1 MISNKE
7 ENESPKKT
15 EENKN
20 EIFHENIF
28 LNNNQEE
35 DGINQKIES
44 QPIIEEL
51 NIQLETNKD
60 EEKENT
66 PIKEETSI
74 NKEKNEIIEN
84 LKESEEKIIII
95 ENKDELY
102 ENKEEINIIEEKPQS
117 MPTENNNNNNIIE
130 KKDESDTK
138 LSVITEKSD
147 EFYIGDSAISLSLKK
162 NEDLSDEK
170 KLAIM
175 DSILQGEGENQFSLS
190 KRASID
196 TIGSLKNSLN
206 KSLTKKDD
214 KLMSLLTEQKKE
226 NKSIRN
232 SNLVSSLHEIKEENI
247 DDKKE
252 ENIEDK
258 KEKEEKKEEKK
269 FESKPSMTIS
279 KKARRVKTDGILPT
293 FGGGDVNAAEER
305 RNRLLKRLNKGKELT
320 KKREE
325 ENKYKKSE
333 NITSKAETLEK
344 KLTDKKE
351 E

>member
-1 MISNKE
+1 
-7 ENESPKKT
+7 
-15 EENKN
+15 
-20 EIFHENIF
+20 
-28 LNNNQEE
+28 
-35 DGINQKIES
+35 
-44 QPIIEEL
+44 
-51 NIQLETNKD
+51 
-60 EEKENT
+60 
-66 PIKEETSI
+66 
-74 NKEKNEIIEN
+74 
-84 LKESEEKIIII
+84 
-95 ENKDELY
+95 
-102 ENKEEINIIEEKPQS
+102 
-117 MPTENNNNNNIIE
+117 MPLENNNNKIE

-147 EFYIGDSAISLSLKK
+147 EYYIGDSAISLSLKK

-170 KLAIM
+170 KLEIM

-206 KSLTKKDD
+206 KSLTKKGD